1 MNQTHNRLGLWASAV
16 SFATFLLYTLCFVW
30 IAATQPAFAWTTAA
44 DYVIY
49 VQTHSQ
55 TPKLIAMALMILFSL
70 SFLVQLECLRERV
83 AAPRAVYL
91 RIATHLAVAF
101 AVLVSVNYFIQLGA
115 VRLMIAAG
123 QTQGI
128 EHLVQANPTSAVFAV
143 NLLGWT
149 VFLGASCVFAALAL
163 GPGRPERAMRLAFLA
178 NGAMMLTSAVAYVLG
193 IQIILAIFMFL
204 GLGGAI
210 IVESAAMCRYFR
222 RAKTAQ

>member
-16 SFATFLLYTLCFVW
+16 SLATFLLYTLCFVW
-30 IAATQPAFAWTTAA
+30 IAVTQPPFTWTNAA
-44 DYVIY
+44 DYVAY
-49 VQTHSQ
+49 VQAHSQ

-83 AAPRAVYL
+83 AAPRVLYL

-101 AVLVSVNYFIQLGA
+101 SVLISVNYFIQLGA
-115 VRLMIAAG
+115 ARLMIATG

-128 EHLVQANPTSAVFAV
+128 EHLVQANPNSAVFAM

-163 GPGRPERAMRLAFLA
+163 GSGKPERGMRWAFLA
-178 NGAMMLTSAVAYVLG
+178 NGAMMLTCAVAYVLG
-193 IQIILAIFMFL
+193 NQIILAVFMFL
-204 GLGGAI
+204 GLGGGI
-210 IVESAAMCRYFR
+210 IVESAAMGRYFH
-222 RAKTAQ
+222 RAETAQ